1 MTSFHGGVREN
12 QAQNLAGLKAAME
25 GVAEGF
31 GGTLGYSLHHRGREE
46 AVSRRGDEAFPTAST
61 IKTAVMCE
69 VMHQIETGRLCW
81 EDPVPVPTE
90 SVGRQEGGYAFFFP
104 PGTPLPL
111 AHWLNLMITVSD
123 NTATMT
129 LRELVGQGNVNRW
142 LEGLGLRQTKLLNG
156 PQKVELGLLPLQ
168 QQYGLGMTT
177 PIEMGRLLEMIR
189 DGQAGSPASCDRML
203 RLLAHQYW
211 DSAIAAEVPPHVQ
224 IAHKTGAIDGHRSDS
239 AFVFAPGGEYALT
252 VYTKDQRDD
261 RWTNDNE
268 GLVAIRA
275 LSRLVWRHYHPQ
287 DPWTPPPGA
296 AALWPP
302 EEP

>member
-1 MTSFHGGVREN
+1 MADQGQELG
-12 QAQNLAGLKAAME
+12 ALKAAMD
-25 GVAEGF
+25 GVADGF
-31 GGTLGYSLHHRGREE
+31 GGTLGYSLHHRGRDERL
-46 AVSRRGDEAFPTAST
+46 ARRGDEPFPTAST
-61 IKTAVMCE
+61 IKTAIMGAA
-69 VMHQIETGRLCW
+69 MHQVETGALRW
-81 EDPVPVPTE
+81 EDEFPAPPEAVA
-90 SVGRQEGGYAFFFP
+90 RQEGGYGFFLP
-104 PGTPLPL
+104 PGAPLPL
-111 AHWLNLMITVSD
+111 PHWLNLMITVSD
-123 NTATMT
+123 NTATLV
-129 LRELVGQGNVNRW
+129 LREVVGQGNVNRW
-142 LEGLGLRQTKLLNG
+142 LSSLGLAQTKLLNG

-177 PIEMGRLLEMIR
+177 PMEMGRLLELIR

-211 DSAIAAEVPPHVQ
+211 DSAIAAEIPPHVQ